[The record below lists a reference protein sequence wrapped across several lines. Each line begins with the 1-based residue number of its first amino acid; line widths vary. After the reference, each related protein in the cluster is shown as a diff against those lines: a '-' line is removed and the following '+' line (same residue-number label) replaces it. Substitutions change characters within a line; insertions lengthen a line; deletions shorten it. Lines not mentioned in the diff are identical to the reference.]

1 MSCRYGSCGQ
11 YERNVTT
18 EPLVPDS
25 AERPVVPG
33 YVRTS
38 KAERLLS
45 LKPFQNMSDA
55 TCSWP
60 LRYALA
66 RVWHRVLAP
75 QVSLRGLYR
84 CKPGGYK
91 TELLHACPSPLVGWA
106 HTRPCA
112 SVENRRA
119 RNAHIDQESLSRVVI
134 VNTKLCGPALMGRLL
149 GSNRYCHEWCAPC
162 GSNPPV
168 RYSNSVRLLAWSL
181 TRLTSSHHGVNCTE
195 LIAYD
200 CHMC

>member
-55 TCSWP
+55 VRSWP

-75 QVSLRGLYR
+75 QVSLWGLYR

-91 TELLHACPSPLVGWA
+91 TELLHTCPSPLVGWA
-106 HTRPCA
+106 HTSPGA
-112 SVENRRA
+112 SVETRRA
-119 RNAHIDQESLSRVVI
+119 RNAHTDQESLSRVVI
-134 VNTKLCGPALMGRLL
+134 VNTKLCGPVLYGASARCKPILPRMVCALW
-149 GSNRYCHEWCAPC
+149 E
-162 GSNPPV
+162 
-168 RYSNSVRLLAWSL
+168 
-181 TRLTSSHHGVNCTE
+181 
-195 LIAYD
+195 
-200 CHMC
+200 